1 MGDRLKRQIY
11 KNNIFYFISTIIV
24 TIGVSFV
31 DGIMALIFK
40 YALDMQGSMTKLIFI
55 TISVIVG
62 YILFQGINIYVSNE
76 YSRRAMINLRASF
89 IDKLLNKRVKD
100 FQKENIGNYLSAINN
115 DMTVI
120 ERDYVTGQILIL
132 LYSVRILVS
141 AIIMCILNYKMFLAA
156 LLVIILPVIILKIA
170 NNTLMTRQKEVS
182 DFSAGFNV
190 LTKEILSGFP
200 IIKSFNVE
208 KKVEEKI
215 FKESI
220 ELENSKTRLYR
231 LNDSIDSLTTALTL
245 CSMLGTFV
253 VGMILVSKGYITI
266 GTVTAEVQLMTNL
279 FSLIKPLVKQFGKFL
294 GAKSIFLKLDKMIES
309 DDVELE
315 ESGKKSFESAIRIK
329 DISFSYDE
337 EKQILD
343 NINFEFK
350 KNKSYLI
357 LGESGCGKSTLL
369 KLLMGYYDNFQGQ
382 VLIDDVDIRKINSI
396 ELSKILSVIQQDVF
410 IFDDTLR
417 NNLTL
422 YCEYDDDALEKVAKK
437 VYMDEFTKI
446 HGMDYECGENGENLS
461 GGQKQRISI
470 GRAILRNT
478 PILLLDEVTS
488 SLDPK
493 VARSIENLIIELK
506 DVTRIVVTHRMN
518 KETLKKYDEIIIL
531 KDGKIVEHGSCEE
544 LILHKG
550 EFYKNFKIYNDK

>member
-1 MGDRLKRQIY
+1 
-11 KNNIFYFISTIIV
+11 
-24 TIGVSFV
+24 
-31 DGIMALIFK
+31 
-40 YALDMQGSMTKLIFI
+40 
-55 TISVIVG
+55 
-62 YILFQGINIYVSNE
+62 
-76 YSRRAMINLRASF
+76 
-89 IDKLLNKRVKD
+89 
-100 FQKENIGNYLSAINN
+100 
-115 DMTVI
+115 
-120 ERDYVTGQILIL
+120 
-132 LYSVRILVS
+132 
-141 AIIMCILNYKMFLAA
+141 
-156 LLVIILPVIILKIA
+156 
-170 NNTLMTRQKEVS
+170 MTRQKEVS